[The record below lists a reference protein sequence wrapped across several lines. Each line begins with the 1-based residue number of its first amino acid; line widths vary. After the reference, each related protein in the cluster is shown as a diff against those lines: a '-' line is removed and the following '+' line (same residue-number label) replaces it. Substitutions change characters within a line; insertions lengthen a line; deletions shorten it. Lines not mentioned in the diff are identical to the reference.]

1 MRLLEQRGQGEEA
14 QKIALSVFGPTLDEA
29 TYNTAVTPHELNEA
43 RCRLA
48 RALDPVNGVECAG

>member
-29 TYNTAVTPHELNEA
+29 TYNTAVTPGELNKA
-43 RCRLA
+43 RCQLA
-48 RALDPVNGVECAG
+48 SALDPVYGVECSA